1 VAKIKHDA
9 QKPTAKRK
17 PVKYEYNGVAFD
29 MTFVLLFRGHLVKYN
44 YILIFYNIDTMAD
57 QSTAVNT
64 ENVDPLIDAKAAP
77 EQAAEQS
84 TAVNTENVD
93 PLIDAKAATE
103 QAAPEQAAAEQAAT
117 EQAAADPFAP
127 TSLPPPPPDKV
138 DKTCVVPIGKT
149 APSEDGDYVMFAGDK
164 YKVFEIKAGA
174 GLPDNIEA
182 DAQFFKVVEKP
193 MAGGRRKKQHK
204 SAKKQRKSAKKQRKS
219 AKKQHKSAKKQ
230 RKSRSSRRSKK

>member
-1 VAKIKHDA
+1 MAKIKHDA

-44 YILIFYNIDTMAD
+44 YILIFYNIDTMSDQIPPAD
-57 QSTAVNT
+57 NEEQK
-64 ENVDPLIDAKAAP
+64 VDPLIDAKAA
-77 EQAAEQS
+77 EE
-84 TAVNTENVD
+84 TNTEETSAEETN
-93 PLIDAKAATE
+93 TE
-103 QAAPEQAAAEQAAT
+103 ET
-117 EQAAADPFAP
+117 SAADPFAP

-149 APSEDGDYVMFAGDK
+149 APTEDGDYVMFAGDK